1 MAYDLSAVVMFKFAT
16 ASSNWGKLSKVTQC
30 MALCEIFD
38 GDPLLLPAEFFTVP
52 CKIGWD
58 WINPERCYS
67 QKLNMADRVIEYL

>member
-67 QKLNMADRVIEYL
+67 QKLNMADPVIEYL